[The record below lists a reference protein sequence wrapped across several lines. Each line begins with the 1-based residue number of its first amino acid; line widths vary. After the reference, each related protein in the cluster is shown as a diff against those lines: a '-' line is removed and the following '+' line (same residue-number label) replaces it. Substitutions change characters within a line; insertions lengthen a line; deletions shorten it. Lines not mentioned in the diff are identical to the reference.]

1 MSSREM
7 QLMELHSLVAD
18 LGKDGGLISPSIY
31 DTAQV
36 IRLYPPKEGVE
47 PALQWLLDQ
56 QRADGGWGE
65 PEAPYA
71 RDVPTLA
78 TVLALHTYPQYSQ
91 NRTALDAGL
100 TFLEQ
105 QAPQWAEL
113 PIDAL
118 PIATEMILPY
128 LIEEANRLG
137 VALNRKPYSL
147 LYQLRDR
154 KCRYITAKPLQV
166 GSAPTHSWEALGRGA
181 SSIVPDRSGGIGHS
195 PAATVAWLSQAQ
207 QEDYETS
214 DNLTAQQYL
223 ANAAAATRVAIPGVV
238 PNVWPITGFE
248 LAYAPYTLLVTNLFQ
263 QPAMQTTLA
272 PLFDELGCILTQNNG
287 VSFGECFTPDVDDTG
302 LAVAVLRA
310 ADRSVEPAAVLQF
323 KQGDHFCTFHH
334 ELNPSIFANAHALY
348 GLAYVGARYPAAE
361 QFLVSRQ
368 MADGRWLADK
378 LHRSW
383 LYTTLEVV
391 IVLSRLGGYTEEI
404 RKAAN
409 ALLRYQH
416 EDGGWGNGNVSTRIE
431 TSYALITL
439 STIQRQ
445 GLLCEAGQTAMCRGH
460 HWLTQRYR
468 PNVLPDGRLWCGKEL
483 YTPYR
488 VDRLYEISALLT
500 LDLAESGAIQ

>member
-1 MSSREM
+1 MSVREM
-7 QLMELHSLVAD
+7 QLAELHTLVAD

-36 IRLYPPKEGVE
+36 IRLYPPKAGVE

-56 QRADGGWGE
+56 QQADGGWGE

-78 TVLALHTYPQYSQ
+78 AILALHTYPQDRQS
-91 NRTALDAGL
+91 RSAIDAGL

-105 QAPQWAEL
+105 QAPQWAEM

-137 VALNRKPYSL
+137 IALNRKPYSL

-154 KCRYITAKPLQV
+154 KCRSISAKPLQV
-166 GSAPTHSWEALGRGA
+166 GSPPTHSWEALGRRA

-195 PAATVAWLSQAQ
+195 PAATVAWLAQAQ
-207 QEDYETS
+207 QEDDDTS
-214 DNLTAQQYL
+214 DTTTAQQYL
-223 ANAAAATRVAIPGVV
+223 ANAAAATGVAIPGVV

-248 LAYAPYTLLVTNLFQ
+248 LAYAPYTLLVANLFQ
-263 QPAMQTTLA
+263 QPVMQRALA
-272 PLFDELGCILTQNNG
+272 PLFDELGRILCQNNG

-302 LAVAVLRA
+302 LALAVLRA
-310 ADRSVEPAAVLQF
+310 AARPAEPTTVLQF

-348 GLAYVGARYPAAE
+348 GLAYVGEHYPAAE
-361 QFLVSRQ
+361 QFLCNRQ

-378 LHRSW
+378 LHSSW

-391 IVLSRLGGYTEEI
+391 IVLSHLGYTEEI
-404 RKAAN
+404 RRAAN
-409 ALLRYQH
+409 ALLRYQQ
-416 EDGGWGNGNVSTRIE
+416 EDGGWGSGNVATRIE

-445 GLLCEAGQTAMCRGH
+445 GLLCEAGQRALGCGH
-460 HWLTQRYR
+460 QWLMRRYC
-468 PNVLPDGRLWCGKEL
+468 PNVLPDGRFWCGKEL

-488 VDRLYEISALLT
+488 VDRLYEVSALLT
-500 LDLAESGAIQ
+500 IGVEESETAR